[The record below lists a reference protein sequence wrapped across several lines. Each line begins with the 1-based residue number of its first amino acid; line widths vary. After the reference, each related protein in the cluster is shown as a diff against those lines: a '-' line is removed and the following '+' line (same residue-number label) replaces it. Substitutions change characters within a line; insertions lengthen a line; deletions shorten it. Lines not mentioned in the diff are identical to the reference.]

1 MAPRA
6 VQLSLIETPR
16 VVLEYDPRRQPPDAT
31 GPDEWGSYTAALA
44 SCPLLS
50 GEGSTERLALTALAM
65 RLTDYVGAQPAP
77 GELSATGQAL
87 VAAERLPRDE
97 VVRWL
102 EQQADDPVLHSMAT
116 LG

>member
-16 VVLEYDPRRQPPDAT
+16 LVLEFDPRRQPPDAT
-31 GPDEWGSYTAALA
+31 GPFEWGSYTAALA
-44 SCPLLS
+44 SCPSLS
-50 GEGSTERLALTALAM
+50 GQGRTERLALTALAM
-65 RLTDYVGAQPAP
+65 RLTDCVGEQPAP
-77 GELSATGQAL
+77 RELSTTGQAL

-102 EQQADDPVLHSMAT
+102 EQRADDPVLHGMGT